1 MTKSGKIDRISE
13 SLRIIQEGQK
23 HGAVLRMIGG
33 LAVRAHCEDLEF
45 CEREYGDVDLVAL
58 GKQVVK
64 IRSTFV
70 SLGYS
75 EDLSVARSTDGTR
88 LLFHRNDLEDHVDV
102 FLDKLRM
109 EHTIDLRDRLQIEDL
124 TITVSDVIITKL
136 IIHVMNEKD
145 YRDIFTIM
153 KDMEMGHE
161 DTPGLIN
168 VNYIASVCSK
178 DWGLFQDIT
187 SKIDECLQV
196 MSHYNFSQPESDL
209 IRTRFLSIKESME
222 REPKSLKWKLRSLMG
237 TRIAIRD
244 VVEEENLQVTDLSS
258 ELSKSKNK

>member
-1 MTKSGKIDRISE
+1 
-13 SLRIIQEGQK
+13 
-23 HGAVLRMIGG
+23 MIGG

-64 IRSTFV
+64 IRLTFD
-70 SLGYS
+70 SLGYT

-88 LLFHRNDLEDHVDV
+88 LLFHREDSQDHVDV

-109 EHTIDLRDRLQIEDL
+109 EHTIDLRNRLQIEDR
-124 TITVSDVIITKL
+124 TISVSDIIITKL

-153 KDMEMGHE
+153 KDLKLGQE
-161 DTPGLIN
+161 DRQGVIN
-168 VNYIASVCSK
+168 VNYLASICSK

-196 MSHYNFSQPESDL
+196 MSHYNFNQSESDL
-209 IRTRFLSIKESME
+209 IRDRFLSIRDAMES
-222 REPKSLKWKLRSLMG
+222 EPKSLKWRLRSLLG

-244 VVEEENLQVTDLSS
+244 TVEEEELQVTDLSS
-258 ELSKSKNK
+258 ELTKLERD

>member
-1 MTKSGKIDRISE
+1 
-13 SLRIIQEGQK
+13 
-23 HGAVLRMIGG
+23 MIGG

-64 IRSTFV
+64 IRLTFD
-70 SLGYS
+70 SLGYT

-88 LLFHRNDLEDHVDV
+88 LLFHRDDSQDHVDV

-109 EHTIDLRDRLQIEDL
+109 EHTIDLRNRLQIEDR
-124 TITVSDVIITKL
+124 TISVSDIIITKL

-153 KDMEMGHE
+153 KDLELGQE
-161 DTPGLIN
+161 DRQGVIN
-168 VNYIASVCSK
+168 VNYLASICSK

-196 MSHYNFSQPESDL
+196 MSHYNFNQSESDL
-209 IRTRFLSIKESME
+209 IRDRFLSIRDAMES
-222 REPKSLKWKLRSLMG
+222 EPKSLKWRLRSLLG

-244 VVEEENLQVTDLSS
+244 TVEEEELQVTDLSS
-258 ELSKSKNK
+258 ELTKLERD